1 VVKELEANDRDAETS
16 RQNNDQQQ
24 LLAHLE
30 RGLYLRRRLHPE
42 ASPEVAAACHQLC
55 EVCNVAGTS
64 LLSQGHLKG
73 AHELLKRAEQ
83 VADRNQRDK
92 AITWVLKDWLNQ
104 VYKITESS
112 IADEDI
118 FENAVEYTDLPLM
131 EGQIQVSIEFN
142 KYTELVDRGIL
153 VDWAGAETL
162 TE

>member
-1 VVKELEANDRDAETS
+1 M
-16 RQNNDQQQ
+16 
-24 LLAHLE
+24 
-30 RGLYLRRRLHPE
+30 
-42 ASPEVAAACHQLC
+42 
-55 EVCNVAGTS
+55 
-64 LLSQGHLKG
+64 
-73 AHELLKRAEQ
+73 Q
-83 VADRNQRDK
+83 VN
-92 AITWVLKDWLNQ
+92 IWVLKDWLNQ